1 MNNECGNPESS
12 SGRFLETVRP
22 LRDLE
27 SNWTVDLAKNLEEY
41 LLKICSGHI
50 SSDED
55 AIFSVNFAE
64 AALLLQGSV
73 QVYSRKVEYLYSL
86 VLHALD
92 FISQKSQEDQAA
104 SASAEQCSS
113 GAHSAKD
120 EEDDPFWGLDD
131 IQVEA
136 KNLLDRATCRDVPP
150 SHFVRPPAN
159 LVVLEGECLDSG
171 GDAGE
176 LESYLPRMIF
186 TGISFFWT
194 LDAVAV
200 DNFLDSK
207 VGKGQSNVYR
217 ASSATSK
224 GRKSFQ
230 SPSRQ
235 SEGNGHKLSVKK
247 KQDANLAQSPCV
259 DRGFESNYCST
270 GCSPPAYDFPSD
282 NDGFR
287 MRDGNSE
294 PGDFD
299 DSDDDDDD
307 PWKPLNPHEP
317 GNLKVKPYKKVNTN
331 RRPEIGSRKH
341 LSLSV
346 EFPLAKLRGPISTEL
361 TEIWEAK
368 FGVSEKLGKSQ
379 SLSHYEKVAALYFV
393 CILAFFSF
401 INITEIWEAEFGAS
415 EKLGKSQSLSHY
427 EKLRQSLVVGKRE
440 INDAFSNL
448 KINTDD
454 DGCDGGDP
462 DIGPPDFDMPDSTF
476 NGEDVPPHPEK
487 HEDPDAHANLEDL
500 CRSHLDALLATLAE
514 NEKQT
519 ELATRVS
526 TWKQRIEQNLEEQ
539 DARPPFDIHKYGE
552 RVLDKLSVEGD
563 GGNDALSFGEV
574 VKGQEK
580 HDVARTFSALL
591 QLVILPLKN
600 LTFLFIEGD
609 KLVNICALLGVS
621 KVNNGDVDLVR
632 SSPNITS
639 TCHSDVNPFYVR
651 LLSNDRKKG
660 VPLQSSR
667 KRGKISNGKE
677 NHPAANSS
685 PQGSSSSYR
694 FSVTLGKQSRS
705 RCTPEGKKRRKSRI
719 VAPLDMHFVG

>member
-1 MNNECGNPESS
+1 MNNDCENPESS

-50 SSDED
+50 SRDED
-55 AIFSVNFAE
+55 AIFNVNFAE

-104 SASAEQCSS
+104 SASAEKGAS

-120 EEDDPFWGLDD
+120 EEEDPFWGLDN

-136 KNLLDRATCRDVPP
+136 KNLLDSATCRDAPP

-176 LESYLPRMIF
+176 LESYLLATNDLYRDFILLDPC
-186 TGISFFWT
+186 
-194 LDAVAV
+194 DAVAI

-207 VGKGQSNVYR
+207 VGKGQSSVYR
-217 ASSATSK
+217 ASSAASK
-224 GRKSFQ
+224 DRKSFQ

-259 DRGFESNYCST
+259 DRGFESNYCSN

-282 NDGFR
+282 NDGFA

-299 DSDDDDDD
+299 DSDDDND

-317 GNLKVKPYKKVNTN
+317 GNLKVKPYKKVNAN
-331 RRPEIGSRKH
+331 RRPEIGSRKR
-341 LSLSV
+341 LPLTV
-346 EFPLAKLRGPISTEL
+346 EFPLAKLRGPISTDL

-368 FGVSEKLGKSQ
+368 FG
-379 SLSHYEKVAALYFV
+379 
-393 CILAFFSF
+393 
-401 INITEIWEAEFGAS
+401 AS
-415 EKLGKSQSLSHY
+415 EKLGNSQSLTHY
-427 EKLRQSLVVGKRE
+427 EKLRQSLIVGKRE
-440 INDAFSNL
+440 ITDAFSNL
-448 KINTDD
+448 EINTED
-454 DGCDGGDP
+454 DGYDGGDP
-462 DIGPPDFDMPDSTF
+462 DTGPPDFDMPDNTN
-476 NGEDVPPHPEK
+476 NGEDGPTHPEK

-552 RVLDKLSVEGD
+552 RVLDKLSVDGD
-563 GGNDALSFGEV
+563 GGNVALSFGDV
-574 VKGQEK
+574 VDGQEK

-591 QLVILPLKN
+591 QLV
-600 LTFLFIEGD
+600 
-609 KLVNICALLGVS
+609 
-621 KVNNGDVDLVR
+621 NNGDVDLVR
-632 SSPNITS
+632 NSQNNTS
-639 TCHSDVNPFYVR
+639 TCHSDTNPFYVR

-660 VPLQSSR
+660 VLLQSSR
-667 KRGKISNGKE
+667 KRAKSPLVKGYTRGKSSNGKE
-677 NHPAANSS
+677 NRPAVDSS

>member
-1 MNNECGNPESS
+1 MNSDCDNPESS
-12 SGRFLETVRP
+12 SGKFLQTVRP

-41 LLKICSGHI
+41 LLKICSGQI
-50 SSDED
+50 SDYED

-104 SASAEQCSS
+104 SASARPGAT
-113 GAHSAKD
+113 GAHTAKD

-131 IQVEA
+131 IPVEA
-136 KNLLDRATCRDVPP
+136 KNLLDSATCRDAPP
-150 SHFVRPPAN
+150 SHFVRPPSN
-159 LVVLEGECLDSG
+159 LVVLEGECLDAG

-176 LESYLPRMIF
+176 LESYLLATSDLYRDFI
-186 TGISFFWT
+186 
-194 LDAVAV
+194 LLDACDAVAV

-207 VGKGQSNVYR
+207 AGKGPSNVYWG
-217 ASSATSK
+217 SSVTSK

-235 SEGNGHKLSVKK
+235 SGGTGQKLSVKK
-247 KQDANLAQSPCV
+247 KQDANLNQSPCV
-259 DRGFESNYCST
+259 DRVFEPNDCNI
-270 GCSPPAYDFPSD
+270 GCSPPACDFPAGR
-282 NDGFR
+282 NDG
-287 MRDGNSE
+287 MGVGDGYSE
-294 PGDFD
+294 PGDLD
-299 DSDDDDDD
+299 DSDNDDD
-307 PWKPLNPHEP
+307 PWKPLNPHVP
-317 GNLKVKPYKKVNTN
+317 GNLKIKPYKKVKASM
-331 RRPEIGSRKH
+331 RLEVGSRKH
-341 LSLSV
+341 LSLTS
-346 EFPLAKLRGPISTEL
+346 EFPLAKLCGPISTEL

-368 FGVSEKLGKSQ
+368 FGGSEKLGKPP
-379 SLSHYEKVAALYFV
+379 SLPL
-393 CILAFFSF
+393 
-401 INITEIWEAEFGAS
+401 
-415 EKLGKSQSLSHY
+415 Y
-427 EKLRQSLVVGKRE
+427 EKLRQSLVVGETKT
-440 INDAFSNL
+440 NDAFHNREN
-448 KINTDD
+448 NTEDNGYD
-454 DGCDGGDP
+454 SGDP
-462 DIGPPDFDMPDSTF
+462 DIGPPDFDMPDNTF
-476 NGEDVPPHPEK
+476 NSEDVPPYQEK

-563 GGNDALSFGEV
+563 GGNNALSFGDV

-591 QLVILPLKN
+591 QL
-600 LTFLFIEGD
+600 
-609 KLVNICALLGVS
+609 
-621 KVNNGDVDLVR
+621 VNNGDVDLVR

-651 LLSNDRKKG
+651 LLTNERKKG
-660 VPLQSSR
+660 VLLQSSK
-667 KRGKISNGKE
+667 KRAKSPLVKHYAKVKSSKGKE
-677 NHPAANSS
+677 NCPGVDSS
-685 PQGSSSSYR
+685 PRRSASSCR
-694 FSVTLGKQSRS
+694 FSVNLGKPSRAG
-705 RCTPEGKKRRKSRI
+705 CTPEGKKRRKSRI
-719 VAPLDMHFVG
+719 VAPLDMHFAG

>member
-1 MNNECGNPESS
+1 MNNECENPESS

-104 SASAEQCSS
+104 SASAEQGVS

-120 EEDDPFWGLDD
+120 EEDDPFWGLDN

-176 LESYLPRMIF
+176 LESYLLVTNDLYRDFILLDPC
-186 TGISFFWT
+186 
-194 LDAVAV
+194 DAVAV

-247 KQDANLAQSPCV
+247 KPDANLAQSPCV

-287 MRDGNSE
+287 MQDGNSE
-294 PGDFD
+294 PGDCD

-317 GNLKVKPYKKVNTN
+317 GNLKVKPYRKVNTN

-379 SLSHYEKVAALYFV
+379 SLSHYEK
-393 CILAFFSF
+393 
-401 INITEIWEAEFGAS
+401 
-415 EKLGKSQSLSHY
+415 
-427 EKLRQSLVVGKRE
+427 LRQSLVVGKRE

-448 KINTDD
+448 EINTQD

-476 NGEDVPPHPEK
+476 NSEDIPPHPEK

-500 CRSHLDALLATLAE
+500 CRSHLDALLATLSE

-526 TWKQRIEQNLEEQ
+526 TWKQRIEQNLEEQVCIHFNSFILFKCSHPFPSISGSHHLVIISHLWQ

-591 QLVILPLKN
+591 QLV
-600 LTFLFIEGD
+600 
-609 KLVNICALLGVS
+609 
-621 KVNNGDVDLVR
+621 NNGDVDLVR
-632 SSPNITS
+632 SRPNITS

-677 NHPAANSS
+677 NRPAANSS

-705 RCTPEGKKRRKSRI
+705 RCTLKARRDGSPE
-719 VAPLDMHFVG
+719 

>member
-1 MNNECGNPESS
+1 MNNECENPESS

-104 SASAEQCSS
+104 SASAEQGAS

-120 EEDDPFWGLDD
+120 EEDDPFWGLDN

-136 KNLLDRATCRDVPP
+136 KNLLDKATCRDGPP

-176 LESYLPRMIF
+176 LESYLLATNDLYRDFILLDPC
-186 TGISFFWT
+186 
-194 LDAVAV
+194 DAVAV

-247 KQDANLAQSPCV
+247 KQDANLARSPCV

-287 MRDGNSE
+287 MQDGNSE

-299 DSDDDDDD
+299 DSDDDDD

-317 GNLKVKPYKKVNTN
+317 GNLKVKPYRKVNAN

-379 SLSHYEKVAALYFV
+379 SLSHYEK
-393 CILAFFSF
+393 
-401 INITEIWEAEFGAS
+401 
-415 EKLGKSQSLSHY
+415 
-427 EKLRQSLVVGKRE
+427 LRQSLVVGKRE

-448 KINTDD
+448 EINTED

-462 DIGPPDFDMPDSTF
+462 DTGPPDFDMPDSTC

-563 GGNDALSFGEV
+563 VGSDALSFGEV

-591 QLVILPLKN
+591 QL
-600 LTFLFIEGD
+600 
-609 KLVNICALLGVS
+609 
-621 KVNNGDVDLVR
+621 VNNGDVDLVR

-651 LLSNDRKKG
+651 LLNNDRKKG
-660 VPLQSSR
+660 VPVQSSR
-667 KRGKISNGKE
+667 KRGKRSNGKE
-677 NHPAANSS
+677 NRPAPNSS

>member
-1 MNNECGNPESS
+1 MNNECENPESS

-104 SASAEQCSS
+104 SASAEQGAS

-120 EEDDPFWGLDD
+120 EVDDPFWGLDN

-136 KNLLDRATCRDVPP
+136 KNLLDRATSRDVLP

-159 LVVLEGECLDSG
+159 LVVLEGDCLDSG
-171 GDAGE
+171 CDAGE
-176 LESYLPRMIF
+176 LESYLLATNDLYRDFILLDPC
-186 TGISFFWT
+186 
-194 LDAVAV
+194 DAVAV

-235 SEGNGHKLSVKK
+235 SEGNEPKLSVKK
-247 KQDANLAQSPCV
+247 KQDANLAQSPRV

-299 DSDDDDDD
+299 DSDDDDD

-317 GNLKVKPYKKVNTN
+317 GNLKVKPYKRVNTN

-361 TEIWEAK
+361 IEIWEAK
-368 FGVSEKLGKSQ
+368 FG
-379 SLSHYEKVAALYFV
+379 
-393 CILAFFSF
+393 
-401 INITEIWEAEFGAS
+401 
-415 EKLGKSQSLSHY
+415 
-427 EKLRQSLVVGKRE
+427 LRQSLVVGKRE

-448 KINTDD
+448 EINTED

-462 DIGPPDFDMPDSTF
+462 DIGPPDFDIPDGTF
-476 NGEDVPPHPEK
+476 NGEDVPPRPEK

-591 QLVILPLKN
+591 QLV
-600 LTFLFIEGD
+600 
-609 KLVNICALLGVS
+609 
-621 KVNNGDVDLVR
+621 NNGDVDLVR

-667 KRGKISNGKE
+667 KRGKINGKE
-677 NHPAANSS
+677 NRPAANSS